1 MRNINITLPILFH
14 SEVSEQL
21 EDLGLPTDTKDLD
34 IRGVTFYSIDTIYP
48 QVFDGITYTIIVSSG
63 LEYTCTIPKEELWLK
78 LKAHYN
84 ESNK

>member
-14 SEVSEQL
+14 NEASEQL
-21 EDLGLPTDTKDLD
+21 EDLGLPTDTTQLD
-34 IRGVTFYSIDTIYP
+34 ITGVTFYSIDAIYP
-48 QVFDGITYTIIVSSG
+48 RMFDGILYTIVVSSG

-78 LKAHYN
+78 LKAHNN